1 MAHASVLVPDR
12 KFVEALVSSGG
23 GDLKKCFQCATCSVV
38 CELSPDRRPFPRKEM
53 LWAQWG
59 LRDRLVA
66 DPDVWLCHQCND
78 CSVRCPRGA
87 RPGDVLAAVR
97 QQAIRHY
104 AAPRFLSTWVS
115 DIRLLPLMFLL
126 TAGLIGLALLAR
138 GPIEQAIGISEHHG
152 LYAGFFPHWLLNTFF
167 PFFTGLAFLVAVIG
181 IVRFWKAMHGADVG
195 AGAYAPTR
203 GIVTSVVRT
212 VKAIVLHDRFGK
224 CGAQASRRWTHLTAF
239 YGFLALFV
247 VTIWAVID
255 IYVNPALGIASLYPF
270 DLMHPMKI
278 LANVGGVLL
287 IFGCTKAILD
297 RRRKGAEASASTSF
311 DWVFV
316 WLLLGVGITGFV
328 TQILRFAMEPVAE
341 GANVTAAYAVYFVH
355 LVLVFQLLVYLPY
368 SKFAHIV
375 YRTVA
380 MVYAEHTGRSN
391 GMRQLPKG
399 AGPVL
404 KSERD
409 APGAIEAEAAAVR

>member
-1 MAHASVLVPDR
+1 VL
-12 KFVEALVSSGG
+12 
-23 GDLKKCFQCATCSVV
+23 
-38 CELSPDRRPFPRKEM
+38 
-53 LWAQWG
+53 
-59 LRDRLVA
+59 
-66 DPDVWLCHQCND
+66 
-78 CSVRCPRGA
+78 
-87 RPGDVLAAVR
+87 
-97 QQAIRHY
+97 
-104 AAPRFLSTWVS
+104 
-115 DIRLLPLMFLL
+115 
-126 TAGLIGLALLAR
+126 
-138 GPIEQAIGISEHHG
+138 
-152 LYAGFFPHWLLNTFF
+152 
-167 PFFTGLAFLVAVIG
+167 
-181 IVRFWKAMHGADVG
+181 
-195 AGAYAPTR
+195 
-203 GIVTSVVRT
+203 
-212 VKAIVLHDRFGK
+212 LHDRFGK
-224 CGAQASRRWTHLTAF
+224 CTAQASRRWTHLTAF

-270 DLMHPMKI
+270 DLTHPMKI

-297 RRRKGAEASASTSF
+297 RRRRGADASTSTSF

-328 TQILRFAMEPVAE
+328 TQILRFVLEPVAE

-391 GMRQLPKG
+391 GIRQLPSG
-399 AGPVL
+399 AGPAL
-404 KSERD
+404 KSEPS
-409 APGAIEAEAAAVR
+409 APAAIEAEAAVR